1 MRAWRRSA
9 AALVGVGVVLA
20 AAAGCAPKVASTGQ
34 KIADPSQPLQTA
46 LAKLKQDNYAGIQ
59 NNSITISSGTECF
72 YSKADKDAK
81 GVSDQAVCGPIRRLG
96 LSQAQVW
103 DRYQLTFK
111 SNSDGDADVTVGKH
125 TAQGVAV
132 DTSLLVSPTGD
143 KPASAADLPAPQ
155 APQTSVVNRAVAVA
169 DNATPQG
176 LTFTPPSKPIKLIT
190 PAATISV
197 TGIAQPAHVPEALV
211 LGQKDPA
218 GQAAYYLP
226 ALGQKLYAYQV
237 QISRSPNASLPVST
251 SGSTS
256 GTDLTTALKLKAG
269 GKDVPISDQTGSSG
283 ASATLSVPCAATGAV
298 AYPCKP
304 RTTKITILA
313 TVPSNGSVALAAT
326 AAGGN
331 QSVDLGTAAVT
342 SDVSTVEYGRPSLTS
357 KINKQLRTDPYQTN
371 VQLPAAP
378 TSQTTTDPKPT
389 DPKSTDPGSSDP
401 KSSDAKSSDPKAPND
416 QQSSKPKSVAA
427 QARWSMKINSIS
439 LTGYDPSLGWA
450 PSGQA
455 WLIMSTSNYGHSE
468 EGATFTTDRA
478 ASLSVTAGNT
488 TNPVKRPTDA
498 DLAGDP
504 SSVNW
509 AFAVPA
515 DATTATVEF
524 KPTGT
529 VSADGVTSDFTSDQT
544 ATLELPLP
552 H

>member
-1 MRAWRRSA
+1 M
-9 AALVGVGVVLA
+9 LA
-20 AAAGCAPKVASTGQ
+20 AAAGCVPKVASTGQ

-46 LAKLKQDNYAGIQ
+46 LARLKQDNYAGIQ

-72 YSKADKDAK
+72 YSKAGKDAK

-103 DRYQLTFK
+103 DRYQLTFR
-111 SNSDGDADVTVGKH
+111 SNSDGQADVTVGKH

-143 KPASAADLPAPQ
+143 KPASAADVTAPQ
-155 APQTSVVNRAVAVA
+155 APPTSIVNRAVAVA
-169 DNATPQG
+169 DNATPHG
-176 LTFTPPSKPIKLIT
+176 LTFTPPSQPIKLIT

-197 TGIAQPAHVPEALV
+197 TGIAQPAHVREALV
-211 LGQKDPA
+211 TGQQDPA
-218 GQAAYYLP
+218 GRAAYYLP

-237 QISRSPNASLPVST
+237 KISRSPNASLPVST

-256 GTDLTTALKLKAG
+256 GTDLTTALKLTAG

-283 ASATLSVPCAATGAV
+283 ASPTLSVPCAATGSA
-298 AYPCKP
+298 AYPCTP

-313 TVPSNGSVALAAT
+313 TVPSNGSVALAAS

-331 QSVDLGTAAVT
+331 QSVDLGTAAVKA
-342 SDVSTVEYGRPSLTS
+342 DVSTVEYGRSALTS
-357 KINKQLRTDPYQTN
+357 KINKQLRTDPYQTD
-371 VQLPAAP
+371 VQLPAEP
-378 TSQTTTDPKPT
+378 TSQTTTDPKSTDPNSTDPNST
-389 DPKSTDPGSSDP
+389 DPKSTAPASSAP
-401 KSSDAKSSDPKAPND
+401 QSSDPKAPQD
-416 QQSSKPKSVAA
+416 QQPSKPRTVAA
-427 QARWSMKINSIS
+427 QASWSMKINSIG
-439 LTGYDPSLGWA
+439 LTGYDPTLGWA

-455 WLIMSTSNYGHSE
+455 WLIVSTSKYEHSE

-478 ASLSVTAGNT
+478 ASLSLTAGST
-488 TNPVKRPTDA
+488 TNPVKGPTDA

-515 DATTATVEF
+515 DATTATLEF

-529 VSADGVTSDFTSDQT
+529 VTADGVTSAFTSDQT
-544 ATLELPLP
+544 ASLQLPIP